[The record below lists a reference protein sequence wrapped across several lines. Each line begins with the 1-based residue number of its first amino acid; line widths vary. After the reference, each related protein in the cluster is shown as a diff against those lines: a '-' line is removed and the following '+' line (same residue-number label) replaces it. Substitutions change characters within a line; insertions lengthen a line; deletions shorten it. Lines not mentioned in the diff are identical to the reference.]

1 MITSEWKTVGT
12 EGWGAPCPIV
22 SYTNPA
28 LLYFHL
34 PLSVLHLQAPRYK
47 LSETELWVNSRQNV
61 NISKWLLGV
70 SGIEPLEEQLCST
83 CSPPASAGSVQ
94 AQIVQC
100 TENESADTQGRN
112 TALSE
117 PQTFHQRSFFSAK
130 PQAITGAFITPAAF
144 DQHKTPPEGLC
155 SARDPRALT
164 KQMIHKS
171 GTSAGWQ
178 LGLFWHELKT
188 KGSSQLFPP
197 PVPTPSYIFSLL
209 RSEATSLEG
218 SVPLSKSLHTRRKIS

>member
-1 MITSEWKTVGT
+1 MSEFKTKCKYFQVAARCFRNRAAGGT
-12 EGWGAPCPIV
+12 
-22 SYTNPA
+22 A
-28 LLYFHL
+28 LLHVLTSSLSWFCSSTDCSVHGKWKCRYTGKKYGFVRAPNL
-34 PLSVLHLQAPRYK
+34 PSAQLLLSKTSSYHRGVYNPR
-47 LSETELWVNSRQNV
+47 
-61 NISKWLLGV
+61 
-70 SGIEPLEEQLCST
+70 
-83 CSPPASAGSVQ
+83 
-94 AQIVQC
+94 
-100 TENESADTQGRN
+100 
-112 TALSE
+112 
-117 PQTFHQRSFFSAK
+117 
-130 PQAITGAFITPAAF
+130 AF